1 MAEADNIGY
10 KRTKRGE
17 RPMPND
23 LYRTDLNGNIL
34 FDDGI
39 ETTILDAMR
48 KIDWN

>member
-1 MAEADNIGY
+1 MS
-10 KRTKRGE
+10 
-17 RPMPND
+17 ND
-23 LYRTDLNGNIL
+23 LYRKDVSGDIL

>member
-1 MAEADNIGY
+1 
-10 KRTKRGE
+10 
-17 RPMPND
+17 MPND
-23 LYRTDLNGNIL
+23 LYRTDLNGDINGDIL